1 MTFLRSGIVY
11 CVYCEYRLR
20 YFIFFLP
27 FAVNKVMYKGLK
39 KFENAGVSPV
49 WDGAHGL
56 TPQKYAPPPHVT
68 MAINYDRA
76 VSTRTTT
83 FK

>member
-1 MTFLRSGIVY
+1 
-11 CVYCEYRLR
+11 
-20 YFIFFLP
+20 
-27 FAVNKVMYKGLK
+27 MYKGLK
-39 KFENAGVSPV
+39 KFENAGVPPV

-68 MAINYDRA
+68 LAINYHRA
-76 VSTRTTT
+76 ISPRTTT